1 MPKYSIVVP
10 VYNTEKFLRKC
21 LESIKNQTFTDFQV
35 ILVDDC
41 STDSSNKICREFC
54 ENDNRFSLVKTD
66 VNVGLS
72 AVRNTGLKYVK
83 GDYVTFID
91 SDDYVELNML
101 EEIDNN
107 LGVQEYDFVEWGMY
121 YDVLLNSGEI
131 SIKESPLNSK
141 ETKKITNA
149 TVYDLNDFILNTFF
163 ASSCNKLYK
172 TKVINQYNLEF
183 DTECVDFED
192 FIFNINY
199 MNYVNKFMILKNIF
213 YHYYIPENQIAPLK
227 RKWGKVERFYVSD
240 KVFDSVEKF
249 LNKST

>member
-149 TVYDLNDFILNTFF
+149 RIL
-163 ASSCNKLYK
+163 
-172 TKVINQYNLEF
+172 
-183 DTECVDFED
+183 
-192 FIFNINY
+192 
-199 MNYVNKFMILKNIF
+199 
-213 YHYYIPENQIAPLK
+213 
-227 RKWGKVERFYVSD
+227 
-240 KVFDSVEKF
+240 
-249 LNKST
+249 